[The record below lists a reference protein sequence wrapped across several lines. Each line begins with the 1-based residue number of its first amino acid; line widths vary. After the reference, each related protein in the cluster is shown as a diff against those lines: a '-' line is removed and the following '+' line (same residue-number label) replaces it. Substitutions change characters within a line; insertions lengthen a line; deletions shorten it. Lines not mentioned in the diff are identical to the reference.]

1 MILPKRR
8 KPPKMNVREPSDR
21 LCQGHI
27 RWIRQHYCAVKG
39 LNGHECKGKI
49 EAHHV
54 RLGTD
59 GGIGLKPSDHW
70 AVPLC
75 GAAHRTLHDRGQI
88 SFETL
93 WAVDLKEIAEGLAA
107 RSPALRK
114 RDKVMADFLGL
125 GGAA

>member
-1 MILPKRR
+1 MTPLPKRR

-39 LNGHECKGKI
+39 MNGHECKGRI

-59 GGIGLKPSDHW
+59 GGVGLKPSDRW

-75 GAAHRTLHDRGQI
+75 VTAHRILHDEGQI
-88 SFETL
+88 TFEKR
-93 WAVDLKEIAEGLAA
+93 WKIDLKEIAEGLAGW
-107 RSPALRK
+107 SPALRK
-114 RDKVMADFLGL
+114 RARALELEG
-125 GGAA
+125 

>member
-21 LCQGHI
+21 VCLGHI
-27 RWIRQHYCAVKG
+27 RWIRQHYCSVKG
-39 LNGHECKGKI
+39 MNGHECKGRI

-54 RLGTD
+54 RMGTD
-59 GGIGLKPSDHW
+59 GGMGIKPSDKW

-75 GAAHRTLHDRGQI
+75 VTAHKALHDQGQI
-88 SFETL
+88 TVEAR
-93 WAVDLKEIAEGLAA
+93 WGVDLKSIAEVLAE

-114 RDKVMADFLGL
+114 RARALESSS
-125 GGAA
+125 